1 MFSVDIVAVIAILQY
16 IAFGVLVG
24 RARAT
29 YGVKAP
35 AISGHEQFERV
46 HRVHM
51 NTLESLV
58 AFLPVLYLA
67 ARYWPA
73 WGVSGVGAVYV
84 IGRIVYW
91 QAYVKNPA
99 GRGLGFLLSMGP
111 VLLLALAAL
120 VGAVRGSLVA

>member
-24 RARAT
+24 RARVT

-58 AFLPVLYLA
+58 AFLPALYLA

-73 WGVSGVGAVYV
+73 WGVSGLGAVYV
-84 IGRIVYW
+84 VGRIVYW
-91 QAYVKNPA
+91 RAYVKNPA
-99 GRGLGFLLSMGP
+99 GRSLGFLLSMGP

-120 VGAVRGSLVA
+120 VGAVRGSLTA